1 MESPRRSRRETGL
14 PSTRPTARRSRP
26 PTSIMRSTRRA
37 SSVSGSRTTLR
48 SGSTWVRRNPFSAD
62 PLTRA
67 RGERM
72 RMVQLGRGGPKV
84 TEIGIGMW
92 QAGGKSWGSD
102 VRDRDCQAAMEKA
115 VELGINLVDTAEV
128 YGRGH
133 SEEVTG
139 KAIKAAGRDNVFI
152 ATKLAG
158 DHARAADVD
167 RACRGSLKRLAVREI
182 DLYQVHW
189 PSPWDQIPM
198 RETMKALE
206 RLQRAGK
213 IRHIGVSNF
222 AVRDLEEA
230 RSALSRTD
238 IVSDQVRYNL
248 LQREVESE
256 LLPYCRR
263 EGIAIL
269 AWSPMGKGV
278 LTGKYT
284 AGRRPKDPV
293 RSEEDLFKPQ
303 NLRAAAPVVQLLRRI

>member
-1 MESPRRSRRETGL
+1 
-14 PSTRPTARRSRP
+14 
-26 PTSIMRSTRRA
+26 
-37 SSVSGSRTTLR
+37 
-48 SGSTWVRRNPFSAD
+48 
-62 PLTRA
+62 
-67 RGERM
+67 M

-303 NLRAAAPVVQLLRRI
+303 NLRAAAPVVQLLRRIGRARDRTPAQVSLAWLRTHRGVVPIPGVKRPAQAEENAGAAGWSLTAAEFRALDRAAHRVRLDTF

>member
-1 MESPRRSRRETGL
+1 
-14 PSTRPTARRSRP
+14 
-26 PTSIMRSTRRA
+26 MRT
-37 SSVSGSRTTLR
+37 V
-48 SGSTWVRRNPFSAD
+48 
-62 PLTRA
+62 
-67 RGERM
+67 E
-72 RMVQLGRGGPKV
+72 LGRNGPKV

-92 QAGGKSWGSD
+92 QAGGTSWGRD
-102 VRDRDCQAAMEKA
+102 VRDKDCQAAMERA

-139 KAIKAAGRDNVFI
+139 KAIKSVGRDRVFI
-152 ATKLAG
+152 ATKVAG
-158 DHARAADVD
+158 DHARAEDVE
-167 RACRGSLKRLAVREI
+167 RACRGSLKRLGVREI

-206 RLQRAGK
+206 KLQRSGK

-248 LQREVESE
+248 LQREIEDG
-256 LLPYCRR
+256 LLPYCRK

-278 LTGKYT
+278 LTGKYHAT
-284 AGRRPKDPV
+284 RRPKDSV
-293 RSEEDLFKPQ
+293 RSEDDLFKPQ
-303 NLRAAAPVVQLLRRI
+303 NLKAATPLVQLLRRIGRAHEKTAAQVALSWLRTHRGVVPIPGVKRPAQAEENAGAAGWTLRASEFRALDRSAKRVRLDTF